1 MNVLIPGFDCGG
13 GEFEGIGIPHG
24 SPWLE
29 DAGLAGDPQGSEGGG
44 DAVGAGTG
52 DGASVQEVLGG
63 GLPKG
68 LLEVQVAVSLG
79 LPMGLKAETLENPS
93 LRVRLTEV

>member
-29 DAGLAGDPQGSEGGG
+29 DAGLAGDPQGPEGGG

-52 DGASVQEVLGG
+52 GWCFCPGGAGRGAPQGSVGGAGGCVIGAPHGSEGWDLGESKSKS
-63 GLPKG
+63 P
-68 LLEVQVAVSLG
+68 VD
-79 LPMGLKAETLENPS
+79 
-93 LRVRLTEV
+93 